1 MRRRQQSLVWCQYI
15 FLALGLLALGYCA
28 KSFTQAWLY
37 QRWALPQMTKQRS
50 YNAESVPGSAEQ
62 PKKTPSTSLGEMS
75 PIGRLEISRV
85 HISAVVAEG
94 TSQRV
99 LSRAVGHAIG
109 TALPGQTVDLREGD
123 LVGKLEVPRIGISVI
138 VLQGMEEDTLI
149 VGAGHVPGTP
159 LPGAEGNVVIAA
171 HRDTFFRHLGD
182 VRSGDIIE
190 LKEPGHEY
198 RYQVRFTAVVGP
210 KDTWV
215 LQPTRKETLTLL
227 TCYPFHVVGPAPDRF
242 VIRARRIAN

>member
-1 MRRRQQSLVWCQYI
+1 MKGGQLKMRWRQQSLVWCQYI

-37 QRWALPQMTKQRS
+37 QRWARQQMTKQRS
-50 YNAESVPGSAEQ
+50 YNAASIPGSATEQ
-62 PKKTPSTSLGEMS
+62 QKTSSSGLGEMS
-75 PIGRLEISRV
+75 LIGRLEIPRV

-99 LSRAVGHAIG
+99 LSRAVGHAVG
-109 TALPGQTVDLREGD
+109 TALPGQ
-123 LVGKLEVPRIGISVI
+123 P
-138 VLQGMEEDTLI
+138 
-149 VGAGHVPGTP
+149 
-159 LPGAEGNVVIAA
+159 GNVTLAA

-190 LKEPGHEY
+190 LEAGHEY

-227 TCYPFHVVGPAPDRF
+227 TCYPFHFVGPAPDRF
-242 VIRARRIAN
+242 IIRARRIAN

>member
-1 MRRRQQSLVWCQYI
+1 
-15 FLALGLLALGYCA
+15 
-28 KSFTQAWLY
+28 
-37 QRWALPQMTKQRS
+37 
-50 YNAESVPGSAEQ
+50 
-62 PKKTPSTSLGEMS
+62 MS

-94 TSQRV
+94 TSQLV
-99 LSRAVGHAIG
+99 LSRAVGHAVG
-109 TALPGQTVDLREGD
+109 TALPGQT
-123 LVGKLEVPRIGISVI
+123 
-138 VLQGMEEDTLI
+138 
-149 VGAGHVPGTP
+149 
-159 LPGAEGNVVIAA
+159 GNVTLAA

-190 LKEPGHEY
+190 LKEPGHKY

-215 LQPTRKETLTLL
+215 LQPTGKETLTLL
-227 TCYPFHVVGPAPDRF
+227 TCYPFHFVGPAPDRF

>member
-109 TALPGQTVDLREGD
+109 TALPGQT
-123 LVGKLEVPRIGISVI
+123 
-138 VLQGMEEDTLI
+138 
-149 VGAGHVPGTP
+149 
-159 LPGAEGNVVIAA
+159 GNVTLAA

-190 LKEPGHEY
+190 LNEPGHEY

>member
-1 MRRRQQSLVWCQYI
+1 MRWRHQSLVWCQYA
-15 FLALGLLALGYCA
+15 FLTLGLLALGYCA
-28 KSFTQAWLY
+28 KSLAQSWLY
-37 QRWALPQMTKQRS
+37 QRWARQQMETQVS
-50 YNAESVPGSAEQ
+50 YRAASTPGSATEQ
-62 PKKTPSTSLGEMS
+62 QKETSSISFGEMS

-99 LSRAVGHAIG
+99 LSRAIGHAVG
-109 TALPGQTVDLREGD
+109 TALPGQT
-123 LVGKLEVPRIGISVI
+123 
-138 VLQGMEEDTLI
+138 
-149 VGAGHVPGTP
+149 
-159 LPGAEGNVVIAA
+159 GNVTLAA

-215 LQPTRKETLTLL
+215 LQPTGKETLTLL
-227 TCYPFHVVGPAPDRF
+227 TCYPFHFVGPAPDRF